1 MMLDST
7 DTKVRYLLELG
18 TDKISHSGSTL
29 IKHLVGVHDIL
40 VANGAPRYVCD
51 AGLFHSIYGT
61 PAFTHQSTDDRNA
74 VRDLIGTAA
83 ERLVYEFSIL
93 GRPRTHHI
101 GELADGQLRE
111 DLTMLNGANQMEM
124 NRRPAKEME
133 LEEAYEGMWNYNGG
147 RRA

>member
-1 MMLDST
+1 MLDST

-18 TDKISHSGSTL
+18 TDQISHSGSTL

-40 VANGAPRYVCD
+40 VANGAPQYICD

-61 PAFTHQSTDDRNA
+61 PAFTHQSTDDRCT
-74 VRDLIGTAA
+74 VRDLIGPEA

-93 GRPRTHHI
+93 QRPRANHI
-101 GELADGQLRE
+101 GELADSKLRE
-111 DLTMLNGANQMEM
+111 ALTMLNGANQMEM

-133 LEEAYEGMWNYNGG
+133 LDEAYGDMWNYNSG

>member
-1 MMLDST
+1 MLDST

-29 IKHLVGVHDIL
+29 IKHLVGV
-40 VANGAPRYVCD
+40 RK
-51 AGLFHSIYGT
+51 
-61 PAFTHQSTDDRNA
+61 A
-74 VRDLIGTAA
+74 VRDLIGPAA